1 MPKFYN
7 SPINRLIAF
16 KPFWESQTM
25 HITFT
30 FGTIA
35 ALVSVVSLTSFVH
48 AETRIDSVLGTV
60 TKVDTLTSS
69 YVRKTPTNEK
79 QCQIKDVPLYA
90 EGKESNEIGS
100 MLLGGL
106 LGSAIGNK
114 LSDSNGAG
122 SVGAVAGA
130 LVGRKKAKDD
140 AENGEIIGY
149 RQQEVCTTQR
159 IVLEEIVEKITGY
172 RVQIEADDR
181 ILMIEHSQ
189 PLSVGERIEIRKT
202 VTYTIK

>member
-1 MPKFYN
+1 MH
-7 SPINRLIAF
+7 NRF
-16 KPFWESQTM
+16 VV
-25 HITFT
+25 
-30 FGTIA
+30 GTIA
-35 ALVSVVSLTSFVH
+35 ALVSVLSLTSSLQ

-69 YVRKTPTNEK
+69 FVRKTPTNEK
-79 QCQIKDVPLYA
+79 QCEIKDVPIYA

-114 LSDSNGAG
+114 LSD
-122 SVGAVAGA
+122 
-130 LVGRKKAKDD
+130 
-140 AENGEIIGY
+140 IIGY

-159 IVLEEIVEKITGY
+159 VVLEEIVEKITGY

-181 ILMIEHSQ
+181 ILMMEHPR
-189 PLSVGERIEIRKT
+189 PLTVGERVEIRKS
-202 VTYTIK
+202 VTYSIK

>member
-1 MPKFYN
+1 MH
-7 SPINRLIAF
+7 NRF
-16 KPFWESQTM
+16 VV
-25 HITFT
+25 
-30 FGTIA
+30 GTIA
-35 ALVSVVSLTSFVH
+35 TLVSVLSLTSSLQ

-69 YVRKTPTNEK
+69 YVRKTPKNEK
-79 QCQIKDVPLYA
+79 QCEIKDVPIYA
-90 EGKESNEIGS
+90 EGKKSNEIGS

-114 LSDSNGAG
+114 LSDNSGAG
-122 SVGAVAGA
+122 SIGAVAGA

-140 AENGEIIGY
+140 ATNGEIIGY

-159 IVLEEIVEKITGY
+159 VVLEEIVEKITGY

-181 ILMIEHSQ
+181 ILMMEHLR
-189 PLSVGERIEIRKT
+189 PLTVGERVEIRKS
-202 VTYTIK
+202 VTYSIK

>member
-1 MPKFYN
+1 MHNKFVV
-7 SPINRLIAF
+7 
-16 KPFWESQTM
+16 
-25 HITFT
+25 
-30 FGTIA
+30 GTIA
-35 ALVSVVSLTSFVH
+35 ALVSVASLTSSPQ

-79 QCQIKDVPLYA
+79 QCEIKDVPIYA

-114 LSDSNGAG
+114 LSDNSGAG
-122 SVGAVAGA
+122 SIGAVAGA

-140 AENGEIIGY
+140 ATNGEIIGY

-159 IVLEEIVEKITGY
+159 VVLEEIVEKIIGY

-181 ILMIEHSQ
+181 ILMMEHPR
-189 PLSVGERIEIRKT
+189 PLTVGERVEIRKS
-202 VTYTIK
+202 VTYSIK